1 MKKFFLFAAA
11 LFILIPV
18 IAGCGTGPEVPDAE
32 SGFMEKYF
40 ISEQEAGRIKSSST
54 LYRADLT
61 GYVGKRVSLNQE
73 NWLMTAV
80 KDNPYILEAIEN
92 RNSGQ
97 KHDIVTWYG
106 EFPGAFL
113 YGAAQCYALTR
124 SESLYDEI
132 EKLVSALESLQAEN
146 GYLGNYSDSEQFDM
160 KYWDVGAH
168 FFMLQGLVEWYE
180 ASGSERALDM
190 ADRISSA
197 LYRYVCVRRNPVS
210 VGQLMV
216 LAPLC
221 RLQLIRPDGQKL
233 KLINELSRLT
243 DLNCGF
249 YEGGLNGTPYYM
261 LPVHRWENMFDVQGL
276 YWLGMVRDDGNYA
289 ESMLNLRNSLL
300 QTDRHMTGGMTTGET
315 AVGTKW
321 AEGSI
326 ETCASVLWEDLNA
339 TCYAASPD
347 DSRIIDEIEL
357 TFYNAIL
364 GAQCEDGKTCTY
376 NTPRNGRKVSSSD
389 ELSWQATPGSPDFN
403 CCSANYARGIG
414 LLSKWATYTDGRALR
429 INYYGDGE
437 IITST
442 PGGNIVAVSQQ
453 TRYPSDGKVE
463 ITLDLVSPE
472 KFTLCLRIP
481 FWADES
487 TVSVNGEVPYSVI
500 AGYAGL
506 TREWKSG
513 DTVVLNIG
521 TCLHFMKGENEKGGK
536 VALYYGPCLIAMDKN
551 INPTFNGIAP
561 ALDVES
567 LDYVLVRK
575 NDYMV
580 AMKVSTADGGQI
592 GLVDFAS
599 AGRGGAAY
607 ASLFPGKN
615 LESLAGSVD
624 WGLRLP

>member
-1 MKKFFLFAAA
+1 M
-11 LFILIPV
+11 
-18 IAGCGTGPEVPDAE
+18 PDAE
-32 SGFMEKYF
+32 SGFMEKYC

-61 GYVGKRVSLNQE
+61 GYVGSRVSLNQE

-80 KDNPYILEAIEN
+80 ENNPYILEAIEN
-92 RNSGQ
+92 RNAGQ
-97 KHDIVTWYG
+97 KYDIVTWYG

-124 SESLYDEI
+124 SEKLYGEI
-132 EKLVSALESLQAEN
+132 ENLISALEGLQAEN
-146 GYLGNYSDSEQFDM
+146 GYLGNYPDGEQFDM

-168 FFMLQGLVEWYE
+168 FFMLSGLVEWYDVC
-180 ASGSERALDM
+180 GSERALDI
-190 ADRISSA
+190 ADKIASA

-210 VGQLMV
+210 SGQLMV
-216 LAPLC
+216 LSPLC
-221 RLQLIRPDGQKL
+221 RLQLVRPDRQKL
-233 KLINELSRLT
+233 KLIDELSSLA
-243 DLNCGF
+243 DDICGF
-249 YEGGLNGTPYYM
+249 YEGGLDGTPYFT

-276 YWLGMVRDDGNYA
+276 YWLGQVRDDGSYT
-289 ESMLNLRNSLL
+289 ESMLNLRGSLL

-347 DSRIIDEIEL
+347 DSSIIDEIEL

-364 GAQCEDGKTCTY
+364 GAQCGDGRTCTY
-376 NTPRNGRKVSSSD
+376 NTPRNGRRISSSD

-403 CCSANYARGIG
+403 CCSANFARGIG

-442 PGGNIVAVSQQ
+442 PGGNIIALAQQ
-453 TRYPSDGKVE
+453 TRYPSDGKVK
-463 ITLDLVSPE
+463 ITLDIASKE
-472 KFTLCLRIP
+472 EFTLCLRIP
-481 FWADES
+481 FWADKS
-487 TVSVNGEVPYSVI
+487 TISVNGGQPVTAG
-500 AGYAGL
+500 AGYAEIA
-506 TREWKSG
+506 REWKSG
-513 DTVVLNIG
+513 DTIELDVG
-521 TCLHFMKGENEKGGK
+521 MCLHFMKGENEKEGK
-536 VALYYGPCLIAMDKN
+536 AALYYGPCLMAMDKN
-551 INPTFNGIAP
+551 INPSFNGIAP
-561 ALDVES
+561 TLDVES
-567 LDYVLVRK
+567 LNTVLVRK

-580 AMKVSTADGGQI
+580 AMKVSTAEGGQI

-599 AGRGGAAY
+599 AGRNGAAY
-607 ASLFPGKN
+607 ATLFPARN
-615 LESLAGSVD
+615 LGSLSGDVD
-624 WGLRLP
+624 WGFR